1 MDIKN
6 SGIVQLQ
13 FFRDPPDGDLFIAE
27 AQKNIPFDIKRIYF
41 INNLDNPQ
49 AIRGKHAHKKL
60 WQVIFC
66 INGSFELYLDDGVRQ
81 EKVTMDNPAQGII
94 LGPELWHTMSGFSKE
109 CVILVLAS
117 EHYDEEDYI
126 RNYDEF
132 LAYITNDGTSN

>member
-1 MDIKN
+1 MHVKN

-13 FFRDPPDGDLFIAE
+13 FFCDPPDGDLFIAE

-41 INNLDNPQ
+41 VNNLDNPE

-66 INGSFELYLDDGVRQ
+66 INGSFELSLDDGVNK
-81 EKVTMDNPAQGII
+81 EKIVMDNPAQGII
-94 LGPELWHTMSGFSKE
+94 LASELWHTMSGFSKE

-117 EHYDEEDYI
+117 DHYDEQDYI
-126 RNYDEF
+126 RNYDDF
-132 LAYITNDGTSN
+132 LAYIANRDVAN